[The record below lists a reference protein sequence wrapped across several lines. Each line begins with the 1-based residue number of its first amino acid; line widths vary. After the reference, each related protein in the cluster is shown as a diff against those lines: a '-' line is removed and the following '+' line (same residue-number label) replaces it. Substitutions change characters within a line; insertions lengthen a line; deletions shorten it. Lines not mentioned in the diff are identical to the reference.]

1 MLVHVMVTIK
11 NQLENAEGT
20 AVKLSAA
27 SCRENYSVLETTG
40 ALKRAVDLLVFDFGK
55 VKQQK

>member
-1 MLVHVMVTIK
+1 MMVTIK